1 MRLKKGPPDFILF
14 MTTVILVCVG
24 LIMVFSSSS
33 VTANLK
39 FDDPYYF
46 FKRQLLWAL
55 IALVVMMVVMKINYH
70 RLKDLAV
77 PALVVAVICLVIV
90 IFTPEVK
97 GSSRY
102 LGVGPLRFTPSELA
116 KLCMVLFLAA
126 TLSRRLDRNYFLAR
140 PGSIFGHYR
149 AGSGIVMLQ
158 PDLGTAFV
166 MGVTSLLMLVMAGAK
181 MAHMGVL
188 AGLGVALVGLAVILS
203 LSVSSV

>member
-14 MTTVILVCVG
+14 MTTVILVCIG

-55 IALVVMMVVMKINYH
+55 IGLVVMMVVMKINYH

-126 TLSRRLDRNYFLAR
+126 TLSRRLDKITAFWRGLGPFLHH
-140 PGSIFGHYR
+140 G
-149 AGSGIVMLQ
+149 AGSGI
-158 PDLGTAFV
+158 GNTATGPGYRFCH
-166 MGVTSLLMLVMAGAK
+166 GVTSLLMLVMAGAK
-181 MAHMGVL
+181 WRIWVSWPDWGSSGWSDH
-188 AGLGVALVGLAVILS
+188 LS
-203 LSVSSV
+203 